1 MTIAPAGESADS
13 DGDEGL
19 LANVRPPDWPTPTPN
34 GPYTFLVIGGGPA
47 GMTAAHEAALLGAKV
62 ALVERYWLGGES
74 LSHGSVT
81 TKSLFR
87 TGRLYADMQNAENYG
102 ATAPAPAR
110 PDYEKAAQR
119 ARRVRRRV
127 SQEFSASKLR
137 AIGVDIYF
145 GDARF
150 TAMDSVSVDGME
162 LRFEKA
168 MIATGAQRKTVDI
181 PGLAEAGF
189 VDATTA
195 FKLRKLPRRILVIG
209 GGADGCEG
217 AQALARLGCYTIIAM
232 NEPLFLPGEE
242 RDAAGMVS
250 EALARD
256 GVEIHLNTTAVRVHV
271 EDGRK
276 LVELINDGESTMVSV
291 DEIFV
296 GLGREPAVEGLALET
311 AGIAYDAVRGV
322 HIDDFLCT
330 SNKRVYAAGDV
341 CLQPKFASL
350 AFASG
355 RMVVANALFLRRK
368 RFSAMTIPWCTY
380 TDPEIAHV
388 GMYVR
393 EARERGIP
401 VKTFSVAMHEVD
413 RAIADGEECGFVKI
427 HVRDGG
433 DKILGATIVARHAGE
448 MINEISLA
456 IMTGVGL
463 GTLAKVLRAY
473 PTQAEAIRIAAD
485 RYRATRLTWWRRWLA
500 RAWLRSR

>member
-1 MTIAPAGESADS
+1 MTSAPSENAADS
-13 DGDEGL
+13 DGDAAL
-19 LANVRPPDWPTPTPN
+19 LANVRPPDWPAPIPH
-34 GPYTFLVIGGGPA
+34 GPYTLLVIGGGPA
-47 GMTAAHEAALLGAKV
+47 GVTAAHEAALLGAKV
-62 ALVERYWLGGES
+62 ALVERHWLGGES

-87 TGRLYADMQNAENYG
+87 TGRFYADMQDAENYG
-102 ATAPAPAR
+102 APAPAPVR
-110 PDYEKAAQR
+110 PDYDKAGQR

-127 SQEFSASKLR
+127 SREFSASRLK

-145 GDARF
+145 GSARF
-150 TAMDSVSVDGME
+150 TGSESVSVDGIE

-168 MIATGAQRKTVDI
+168 MIATGARRRTVDI

-195 FKLRKLPRRILVIG
+195 FKLRRLPSRILVIG

-217 AQALARLGCYTIIAM
+217 AQALARLGCHTIIAM
-232 NEPLFLPGEE
+232 SEPLFLPGEE
-242 RDAAGMVS
+242 RDSAGMVS
-250 EALARD
+250 AALARD

-271 EDGRK
+271 ENGRK
-276 LVELINDGESTMVSV
+276 LVELSNDGESTIVSV

-296 GLGREPAVEGLALET
+296 GLGREPAVEGLGLEN
-311 AGIAYDAVRGV
+311 AAIAYDAVRGIHV
-322 HIDDFLCT
+322 DDFLRT
-330 SNKRVYAAGDV
+330 SNPRVYAAGDV
-341 CLQPKFASL
+341 CLEPKFASI

-355 RMVVANALFLRRK
+355 RMVVANALFMHRK

-413 RAIADGEECGFVKI
+413 RAIADGEEFGFVKI
-427 HVRDGG
+427 HIREGSG
-433 DKILGATIVARHAGE
+433 KILGATIVARHAGE

-456 IMTGVGL
+456 IVSGVGL

-485 RYRATRLTWWRRWLA
+485 RYRATRLNWWRRWLA
-500 RAWLRSR
+500 RAWLTGR